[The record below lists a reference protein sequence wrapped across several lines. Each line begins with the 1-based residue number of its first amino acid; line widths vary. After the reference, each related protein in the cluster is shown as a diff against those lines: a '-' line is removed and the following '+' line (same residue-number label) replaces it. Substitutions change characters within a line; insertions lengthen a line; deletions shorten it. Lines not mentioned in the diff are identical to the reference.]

1 MNIRYQFLL
10 LIHMLCCAVT
20 IHGILLDAN
29 DPETCNLLCVQCN
42 ATAVFADGRCECNFT
57 DNNDEVSGTE
67 CIQSI
72 QKEIQAIELNMLSD
86 DLTDEERNVRSIL
99 KYRRRLRPGDAEK
112 VAQYF
117 INGGPA
123 AGHSHFVRA
132 FNAARDSDDSSS
144 TNSFSGVVEESN
156 PEDGFHS
163 ASLTSP
169 VSWNTCDSPLYMV
182 SESAPSYASPTM
194 QGAEMYLPTH
204 HSRTMNPAIA
214 YPRGFYEPTGL
225 LDSIVHP
232 HGLPL
237 HHPLLRAASLPAHV
251 LHHIL
256 HPQRVY
262 HHHPVYHHHVRNSR
276 FPSDKSDTNI
286 VSQPCENNGG
296 STTSSHLTAKN
307 NADGPTEQNVHGS
320 TAPSQIH
327 PEPYVTRAQIPFYQ
341 SMEYQPVE
349 YQNHPYQYTSY
360 YSPFMNMLHPITN
373 GYVLQLASP
382 YGRDTSDPLI
392 TASNPYS
399 FCENNANTEQKSGV
413 STADKTRFNNET
425 EKSNSTTKNNIPQE
439 KKSEKNETD

>member
-99 KYRRRLRPGDAEK
+99 KYRRRLRP
-112 VAQYF
+112 
-117 INGGPA
+117 
-123 AGHSHFVRA
+123 
-132 FNAARDSDDSSS
+132 
-144 TNSFSGVVEESN
+144 
-156 PEDGFHS
+156 
-163 ASLTSP
+163 
-169 VSWNTCDSPLYMV
+169 
-182 SESAPSYASPTM
+182 ESAPSYASPTM